1 MARGLRPPNER
12 QLAEAHLEAAA
23 PHAVEQRGDVV
34 REAIVDVADE
44 AQRDV
49 VVFRVDPARAGQAAA
64 QQRQR
69 RRDLARDFQADEQ
82 AGHLT

>member
-1 MARGLRPPNER
+1 M
-12 QLAEAHLEAAA
+12 
-23 PHAVEQRGDVV
+23 

-49 VVFRVDPARAGQAAA
+49 VVFRVDPARAGQAPA